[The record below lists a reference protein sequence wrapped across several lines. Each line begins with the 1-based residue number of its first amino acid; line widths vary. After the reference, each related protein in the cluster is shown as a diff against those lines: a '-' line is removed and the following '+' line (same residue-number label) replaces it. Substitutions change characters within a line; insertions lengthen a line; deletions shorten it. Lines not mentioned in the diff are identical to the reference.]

1 MSRTKGKDFRTAA
14 LVVGIAALSL
24 SSTMSDRFDLAAQPS
39 RSQRDGIFTEAQ
51 ADRAAPLFDERC
63 NACHGGGLAPELFG
77 QEFNQR
83 WEGRS
88 VGELF
93 ELITVTMPH
102 NDPGSLTGQEYVDI
116 IAYVLRGGGFPSGR
130 EELPPD
136 ADALSSITLNSEVAT
151 ADTPGAKLEHP
162 GQGSVR

>member
-1 MSRTKGKDFRTAA
+1 VRRTKGEDWRTAA

-24 SSTMSDRFDLAAQPS
+24 SSPMTDRFDLAAQPS
-39 RSQRDGIFTEAQ
+39 RSQWDGVFTEAQ

-63 NACHGGGLAPELFG
+63 NVCHGGGLAPELFG

-102 NDPGSLTGQEYVDI
+102 NDPGSMTDQEYVDI

-151 ADTPGAKLEHP
+151 ADTPGALLDHP
-162 GQGSVR
+162 GPGSVR